1 MALTTLEEILQPESV
16 DEVAELL
23 LSHGESAMVM
33 AGGTFIHGLVARGLV
48 TDVTKL
54 IDLSGLGL
62 NQLQTDRK
70 SLRIG
75 SAVTFADLEGSE
87 TIRSSAVLAALVDAV
102 SYPPQQ
108 IKNAATVGGCVA
120 SACPYLDLPI
130 VLLAL
135 EASAT
140 AAGST
145 GKREIP
151 LDELFVSLFQTSLNT
166 DEFITG
172 FTVPLPSAGTASSF
186 EKIETTANDLSI
198 VSVAV
203 RVSTGWRKSRN
214 SRIFVGGGIG
224 EVPFRCRAA
233 EVILDGSKLED
244 EALRKAAGA
253 AVEEIEPFG
262 DHRASAEYR
271 KAMTGVLVE
280 RNLRQAR
287 ARIQ

>member
-1 MALTTLEEILQPESV
+1 
-16 DEVAELL
+16 
-23 LSHGESAMVM
+23 MVM
-33 AGGTFIHGLVARGLV
+33 GGGTFIHGLVARGLV
-48 TDVTKL
+48 TDVRKL

-62 NQLQTDRK
+62 NQIHTDRK
-70 SLRIG
+70 SLRMG
-75 SAVTFADLEGSE
+75 SAVTFADLEVSE
-87 TIRSSAVLAALVDAV
+87 TVLSSAVLAALPDAV

-140 AAGST
+140 AAGTT
-145 GKREIP
+145 GTREVP
-151 LDELFVSLFQTSLNT
+151 LDELFVSLFQTSLKR

-172 FTVPLPSAGTASSF
+172 FTVPLPSAETASSF

-203 RVSTGWRKSRN
+203 RVTSGWRKSRN
-214 SRIFVGGGIG
+214 NRIFVGGGIG

-233 EVILDGSKLED
+233 EETLDGSKLED
-244 EALRKAAGA
+244 SVLQSAARK

-280 RNLRQAR
+280 RNLRR
-287 ARIQ
+287 ARTRIQ